1 MKILTPVRV
10 TDSNLSEQE
19 KLAKRQEI
27 VAEAYQK
34 LPSLFDTR
42 DLPKT
47 VGQKNCE
54 NWLGSISL
62 PVGVAGPV
70 GIIYQNQ
77 PSSHY
82 LPIATTEGALVASI
96 SRGSKAI
103 GHAGGAKVMVK
114 KSGMTR
120 SPVFACQSGEA
131 AFKLEEF
138 INQNKDELIR
148 LAQSTSRH
156 LTYLSHQSWVRG
168 RHLYLRLCF
177 DTDQAMGMNMV
188 TIATQAVTAWLEASV
203 HDVRLIALSSNVCSD
218 KKDNF
223 INTLLGRGYWA
234 QAEVWL
240 SKDVLAQVLKTN
252 PETMIKTHLQ
262 KNLVGSNLAGSFSQN
277 AHVANVLAGVFL
289 ATGQDPAHIIE
300 GSRAFLA
307 VEPEAGGVYV
317 SLTLPN
323 LNMGTVGGGTYLP
336 AQKEVR
342 QLMGFGDLPTDRLVA
357 ITAAGCLAGEI
368 SLLAALSNQ
377 TLAKAHQELA
387 R

>member
-1 MKILTPVRV
+1 MKILTPIRV
-10 TDSNLSEQE
+10 TDTDLSEQE

-27 VAEAYQK
+27 IVRSYQK
-34 LPSLFDTR
+34 LPSLFSTR
-42 DLPKT
+42 DLPET

-62 PVGVAGPV
+62 PVGIAGPV
-70 GIIYQNQ
+70 DIIYQDQ
-77 PSSHY
+77 LSSHY
-82 LPIATTEGALVASI
+82 LPVATTEGALVASI
-96 SRGSKAI
+96 SRGAKAL
-103 GHAGGAKVMVK
+103 GHAGGARVIVK

-131 AFKLEEF
+131 ALKLEKF
-138 INQNKDELIR
+138 INQNIDELIR
-148 LAQSTSRH
+148 LAQGTSRH
-156 LTYLSHQSWVRG
+156 LTYLSHQCWVRG

-188 TIATQAVTAWLEASV
+188 TIATQAVSSWLEASFQ
-203 HDVRLIALSSNVCSD
+203 DIKLIALSSNVCSD

-223 INTLLGRGYWA
+223 INSLLGRGYWA

-240 SKDVLAQVLKTN
+240 SGDVLAQVLKTN
-252 PETMIKTHLQ
+252 SETMIETHLQ
-262 KNLVGSNLAGSFSQN
+262 KNLIGSNLAGSFSQN

-289 ATGQDPAHIIE
+289 ATGQDPAHVVE

-307 VEPEAGGVYV
+307 VEPEADGIYA

-323 LNMGTVGGGTYLP
+323 LNMGTIGGGTYLP
-336 AQKEVR
+336 AQKEAR
-342 QLMGFGDLPTDRLVA
+342 QLMGFGDLQTDKLVA
-357 ITAAGCLAGEI
+357 ITAASCLAGEI